1 MSGDVE
7 RLAEVIGDHYDVVFF
22 NGVWCCSCLLV
33 LASHKVDAKVRYYR
47 HLADAVLASD
57 WLAAHDA
64 EVAAR
69 ALREAADGIE
79 PGEHNCFKPWCPLC
93 AMRKQRESTREDLH
107 ARADRVAGHTPQEQ
121 P

>member
-7 RLAEVIGDHYDVVFF
+7 RLAEERELAA
-22 NGVWCCSCLLV
+22 LLSG
-33 LASHKVDAKVRYYR
+33 AAPKFT
-47 HLADAVLASD
+47 HLAIPTHIEQARRLLASD

-69 ALREAADGIE
+69 ALREAAEVADRGTITGLE
-79 PGEHNCFKPWCPLC
+79 T
-93 AMRKQRESTREDLH
+93 TRPDLV
-107 ARADRVAGHTPQEQ
+107 ARWLRRRADRVAGHTPKILAGNTSEEEREET